1 MSLYT
6 NEEAIDINEAWF
18 ALERLVESDYQ
29 QELTLSESLKYES
42 KFRHITNAKALIL
55 REVLNCKSIK
65 KQEAFAYSK
74 GVSNCIVMAWAVFY
88 CPITQEGYRIRYNQF
103 KKLAKKAV
111 KSHDNAIER
120 KLDANT
126 SS

>member
-6 NEEAIDINEAWF
+6 DEERYDIEEAWF

-42 KFRHITNAKALIL
+42 KFRHITNAKILIL

-65 KQEAFAYSK
+65 KADAFAYSK
-74 GVSNCIVMAWAVFY
+74 GVSNCIVMAWAIFY
-88 CPITQEGYRIRYNQF
+88 HLITQDGYRIRYNQF
-103 KKLAKKAV
+103 KRLAKKAV

-120 KLDANT
+120 KFDANT